1 MMGATHKETFKVPIK
16 TYIMKRNK
24 QTITS
29 QTKPQTLQILQII
42 TKVNITCHGKWF
54 AGSSKWFAGSSLE
67 IRLSKNGITGKIAYQ
82 SPLQTP

>member
-54 AGSSKWFAGSSLE
+54 AGSSLE
-67 IRLSKNGITGKIAYQ
+67 IRLSINGITGKIAYQ

>member
-24 QTITS
+24 QTIAS

-54 AGSSKWFAGSSLE
+54 AGSSLE

>member
-24 QTITS
+24 QTIAS

-54 AGSSKWFAGSSLE
+54 VGSSLE

>member
-54 AGSSKWFAGSSLE
+54 AGSSLE

>member
-54 AGSSKWFAGSSLE
+54 AGSSLD